1 MKNTDEMKTAMPF
14 KENNEYIDNLW
25 MKTAERAI
33 AQAEK
38 PSRKTPIL
46 TLRRHILTAVA
57 TAAIVVLLTT
67 VSWKFISKQLSPNSS
82 QQVAIASENPLDEF
96 LGSISDEEA
105 KQIDCYQITTISDY
119 N

>member
-1 MKNTDEMKTAMPF
+1 MKKTDEMKTTMPF
-14 KENNEYIDNLW
+14 NENNDYIDNLW
-25 MKTAERAI
+25 MRAAEKAI

-38 PSRKTPIL
+38 PSAKTPIL
-46 TLRRHILTAVA
+46 TLHQHVLTAVA
-57 TAAIVVLLTT
+57 TAALVVLVTT
-67 VSWKFISKQLSPNSS
+67 ISWKFICKQLSPDSS
-82 QQVAIASENPLDEF
+82 QQVAVASENPLDEF